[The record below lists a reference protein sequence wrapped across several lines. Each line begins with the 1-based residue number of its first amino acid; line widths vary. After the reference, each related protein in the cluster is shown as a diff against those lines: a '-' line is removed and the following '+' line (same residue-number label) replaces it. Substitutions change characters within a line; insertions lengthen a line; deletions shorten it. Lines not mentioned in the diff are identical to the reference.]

1 LKNGGLHWNQHKN
14 LVQVVYKNISII
26 EILNLLLHYLNL
38 LMEKLVELA
47 AAIIDQ
53 WLQRS

>member
-14 LVQVVYKNISII
+14 LVQVVYRNISII